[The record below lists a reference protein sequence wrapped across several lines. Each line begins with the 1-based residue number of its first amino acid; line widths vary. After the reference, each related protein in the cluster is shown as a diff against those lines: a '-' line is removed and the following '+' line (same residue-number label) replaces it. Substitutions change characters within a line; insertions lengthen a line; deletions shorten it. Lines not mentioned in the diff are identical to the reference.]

1 MRNSEDWPIQKVI
14 DINDEYKKKYYA
26 ECTTDLVEI
35 IDSKNDSCFVENLLI
50 GNFGSLK
57 KLLQVTC
64 YVLRFVKNWSA
75 KLRSDK
81 EKIINEVISFNK
93 IQS

>member
-1 MRNSEDWPIQKVI
+1 MGQYRRSLILMTNT
-14 DINDEYKKKYYA
+14 KKYYA

-35 IDSKNDSCFVENLLI
+35 IDRKNDSCFVEHLLI

-64 YVLRFVKNWSA
+64 YVLCFVKN
-75 KLRSDK
+75 
-81 EKIINEVISFNK
+81 
-93 IQS
+93 